1 MSYVVQVISH
11 FRTYNVLLE
20 NGIPSV
26 LELVQTAKPPVASM
40 QSDRSVRTYSEMG
53 AKVVRCIAHEEDLK
67 REFLE
72 MERVLAA
79 IDPKYADLLVNFY
92 CLGRSKSDSLK
103 SGGHVHRD
111 AFKYAQALFAVNHS
125 AIDFG
130 QSDFDAF
137 CRDIKCMDGL
147 RLSVNDVEGMYSD
160 FKKRVMEN
168 PVKFTDHINGLP
180 ALHDI
185 DNSFYTETTQ
195 NNRQFFRSR
204 NTLLVALFYTA
215 HPWIDFSVICDIL
228 KSEQGAKR
236 YLSGINRSLH
246 PEVL

>member
-160 FKKRVMEN
+160 FV
-168 PVKFTDHINGLP
+168 
-180 ALHDI
+180 
-185 DNSFYTETTQ
+185 
-195 NNRQFFRSR
+195 RSQDK
-204 NTLLVALFYTA
+204 T
-215 HPWIDFSVICDIL
+215 
-228 KSEQGAKR
+228 
-236 YLSGINRSLH
+236 
-246 PEVL
+246 

>member
-103 SGGHVHRD
+103 SGGTFIVMPLSMHKPSLQLITQPLILDRAISMPSAEISSVWMD
-111 AFKYAQALFAVNHS
+111 YAF
-125 AIDFG
+125 
-130 QSDFDAF
+130 
-137 CRDIKCMDGL
+137 
-147 RLSVNDVEGMYSD
+147 LSMMLKGCT
-160 FKKRVMEN
+160 
-168 PVKFTDHINGLP
+168 PI
-180 ALHDI
+180 
-185 DNSFYTETTQ
+185 
-195 NNRQFFRSR
+195 SR
-204 NTLLVALFYTA
+204 R
-215 HPWIDFSVICDIL
+215 
-228 KSEQGAKR
+228 E
-236 YLSGINRSLH
+236 
-246 PEVL
+246 